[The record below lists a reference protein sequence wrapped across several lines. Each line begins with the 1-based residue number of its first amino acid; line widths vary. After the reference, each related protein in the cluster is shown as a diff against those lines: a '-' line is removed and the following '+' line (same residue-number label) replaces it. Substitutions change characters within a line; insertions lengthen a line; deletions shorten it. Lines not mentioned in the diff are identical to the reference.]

1 MIKKQTKLF
10 LVIFL
15 LLSFLYFFTRLFGL
29 TKLPVFADEAIYLR
43 WSQVIR
49 AVESLRFLPLTDGKQ
64 PLFMW
69 AVIPFQKIFS
79 DPLWA
84 GRFLSVLAGWGT
96 LLGIFLSASVL
107 LSWEKIKKLPQDFA
121 QLLNPRLFL
130 FTSLVYIFSPFSF
143 FFDRLALADNL
154 LSMFGSLALFLSLL
168 QARLLR
174 LDLSLLLGLVLGAAW
189 LTKSPAIFFILL
201 SVSTIIFPNIKLFK
215 KPNPQTLRLLF
226 FVFLSSA
233 LAFLVYNIL
242 RLGPQFHMIAL
253 RNKDYLWTLTEVLR
267 HPLDPLKPHLSDI
280 LTWYQTL
287 LPLPLLLLSLFAL
300 FFASSSLPLLP
311 LLLIFAWWLA
321 PLFSAASLARVFTA
335 RYILYTLPPLLTLA
349 TLGLYQSFKNTSQK
363 KLRLLFLPLILLALF
378 QSSRFFWR
386 FTTNPFIAH
395 LPDTESGYLETWTSG
410 WGIKESADYL
420 LIRAQENPVVVGT
433 EGSFGTLPDGLQ
445 IYVEKVPHLTVVGLG
460 LDLGP
465 DLPQSL
471 LQAES
476 AGDEAYLLF
485 NKSRFRFSSASS
497 DNLQE
502 IFVFPKPDGD
512 ALILYRLHSN

>member
-321 PLFSAASLARVFTA
+321 PLFSAASLAPVCFPH
-335 RYILYTLPPLLTLA
+335 PPG
-349 TLGLYQSFKNTSQK
+349 GL
-363 KLRLLFLPLILLALF
+363 
-378 QSSRFFWR
+378 
-386 FTTNPFIAH
+386 
-395 LPDTESGYLETWTSG
+395 
-410 WGIKESADYL
+410 
-420 LIRAQENPVVVGT
+420 
-433 EGSFGTLPDGLQ
+433 
-445 IYVEKVPHLTVVGLG
+445 VP
-460 LDLGP
+460 
-465 DLPQSL
+465 
-471 LQAES
+471 A
-476 AGDEAYLLF
+476 
-485 NKSRFRFSSASS
+485 
-497 DNLQE
+497 
-502 IFVFPKPDGD
+502 
-512 ALILYRLHSN
+512 